1 VHVQPSSPPPH
12 RPLPLSQVLRTL
24 ADEPGRDRIS
34 IGDLLAALGDRAVA
48 ALLFV
53 FAVPNIV
60 PTPPGASTVLG
71 APLLILALQL
81 TLGRRPWLP
90 AVVRRQSMSRDD
102 YRALAGRITPWL
114 RRAERLLRPRWS
126 VLALPPMEYLVGIVC
141 LLLAI
146 VLVLPIPLGNIPPA
160 IAISLMALGILE
172 RDGLWVL
179 AGLFAAATSSVVVS
193 GVVVAMVKTA
203 SYFFHNVFG

>member
-1 VHVQPSSPPPH
+1 LQHSRLSPG
-12 RPLPLSQVLRTL
+12 RRLPLSQVLRNL
-24 ADEPGRDRIS
+24 AEGPGADRVS

-71 APLLILALQL
+71 APLLFLAAQL
-81 TLGRRPWLP
+81 MFGRRPWLP
-90 AVVRRQSMSRDD
+90 AIVRRQSMSRDD
-102 YRALAGRITPWL
+102 YRKLAARITPWL
-114 RRAERLLRPRWS
+114 ERAERLLRPRGS
-126 VLALPPMEYLVGIVC
+126 FLALPPMEYLVGLVC

-179 AGLFAAATSSVVVS
+179 AGLMAAATSSVVVS
-193 GVVVAMVKTA
+193 GVVVAMIKTA
-203 SYFFHNVFG
+203 SYFLNNILG

>member
-1 VHVQPSSPPPH
+1 MQQSRLSPG
-12 RPLPLSQVLRTL
+12 RRLPLSQVLRDL
-24 ADEPGRDRIS
+24 AQEPGAERIS

-81 TLGRRPWLP
+81 TFGRRPWLP

-102 YRALAGRITPWL
+102 YQKLAARITPWL
-114 RRAERLLRPRWS
+114 ERAERLLRPRLS
-126 VLALPPMEYLVGIVC
+126 VLALPPMEYVVGLVC

-179 AGLFAAATSSVVVS
+179 AGLMAAATSSVVVS
-193 GVVVAMVKTA
+193 GVVVAMIKTA
-203 SYFFHNVFG
+203 SYFLDNILG